1 MPWQRQRLV
10 HLIIGKSVIE
20 ALLVTAIAVAFYL
33 ATTNTHLQGWLDQA
47 DAKTISG
54 WVVDGSQPQARVE
67 LQLFVD
73 GAFVESRRA
82 ADFRPDVHSANRAP
96 DDWHGF
102 VFATPTL
109 LVGEHEAR
117 VYAVYHST
125 TPSRITLQLI
135 GKPLRFRTASATE
148 R

>member
-1 MPWQRQRLV
+1 MPGQRQRLV
-10 HLIIGKSVIE
+10 HLMIGKSVVE

-54 WVVDGSQPQARVE
+54 WVVDNSHPEARVE

-73 GAFVESRRA
+73 GAFVENRRA
-82 ADFRPDVHSANRAP
+82 ADFRPDVRATNRAQ

-102 VFATPTL
+102 VFETPTL
-109 LVGEHEAR
+109 SPGEHEAR

-125 TPSRITLQLI
+125 TPSRITLQI
-135 GKPLRFRTASATE
+135 VGKPVRFRIEPVT
-148 R
+148 